1 VVILS
6 CKGSPAQVQLKSLS
20 HLHQVKHMIVGC
32 QIRLQTIYINLNLDF
47 CISPFSSPPQSIYY
61 FFLLQ
66 FLTIYLQSFYYFAI
80 VEDLIL
86 RFAWAYSYVLIKAN
100 YISED
105 LMTSINSLLEVF
117 RYVINYFLLISMRC
131 MFNMFISRSY
141 WFYGHVEWPSCC

>member
-1 VVILS
+1 MLECGHSLLQRSS
-6 CKGSPAQVQLKSLS
+6 CPSSVEIIVTSSSGKAHDCRLPNQATNHLYQLKFGFLHITIQFPTPV
-20 HLHQVKHMIVGC
+20 HL
-32 QIRLQTIYINLNLDF
+32 LL
-47 CISPFSSPPQSIYY
+47 

-86 RFAWAYSYVLIKAN
+86 RFAWAYSYVLIKAD

-105 LMTSINSLLEVF
+105 LMTSINSPLEVF

-131 MFNMFISRSY
+131 
-141 WFYGHVEWPSCC
+141 VV